1 MNRSG
6 KPNAQQVTVSQ
17 TAHYFSTAQ
26 ELHDWANASVPSH
39 RTAVP
44 SETRVLARFP

>member
-6 KPNAQQVTVSQ
+6 KADARQVTVSQ

-26 ELHDWANASVPSH
+26 ELHDRATASVPSH

-44 SETRVLARFP
+44 SKIS